1 MEVFRTA
8 VALMVRSMVVSA
20 QSAGQQR
27 LLFLQRAVAGG
38 ETVGELARLRE
49 ENRRLKAENRLLQA
63 RFGDAPSRKRYTPMQ
78 RLQILWHM
86 AHYGIPRSRV
96 AEHFLIARSTFYRW
110 LHAAEWGDLGE
121 KKILQE
127 SPRKTPAELAR
138 MI

>member
-78 RLQILWHM
+78 CLQCQ
-86 AHYGIPRSRV
+86 IPNCIQLNTPRDANQSR
-96 AEHFLIARSTFYRW
+96 IAFT
-110 LHAAEWGDLGE
+110 
-121 KKILQE
+121 
-127 SPRKTPAELAR
+127 TPATFGPVLDLLVAS
-138 MI
+138 